1 MALKQVLDVYEI
13 LDDIHVNGEV
23 VTEYAKS
30 KGILDATYTRV
41 DEGKG
46 PTDFIRLVIPGRNG
60 KLNGGKAPTLGI
72 IGQLGGIGA
81 RPERIGFVSDGD
93 GALSAVATAIKLID
107 MVGKGDQIDGDVI
120 VSTHICPT
128 APTMPHDPVPLM
140 GSPVD
145 SATNVKLTV
154 DPDMDAILSVDTTK
168 GNRIL
173 NKRGFALTPTVKAGY
188 ILHISEDLLQ
198 IQQTSTGELPCVLA
212 LTTQDIT
219 PYGNGLYHMN
229 SILQPCCGTDA
240 PVVGVAITTE
250 SSVPGCATG
259 ATHEVDVAEVVQFC
273 VEAAKEFTAGKC
285 SFYDKDEFE
294 MIQKL
299 YGSMKVLQTR
309 GNQYFYHKIWTTTG
323 SISRWF

>member
-128 APTMPHDPVPLM
+128 APTMPHDPVPFM

-145 SATNVKLTV
+145 MATNVKLTV

-309 GNQYFYHKIWTTTG
+309 GNQ
-323 SISRWF
+323 

>member
-93 GALSAVATAIKLID
+93 GALSAVATAIKLND

-128 APTMPHDPVPLM
+128 APTMPHDPVPFM

-145 SATNVKLTV
+145 MATNVKLTV

-309 GNQYFYHKIWTTTG
+309 GNQ
-323 SISRWF
+323 

>member
-128 APTMPHDPVPLM
+128 APTMPHDPVPFM

-145 SATNVKLTV
+145 MATNVKLTV

-259 ATHEVDVAEVVQFC
+259 ATHEVDAAEVVQFC

-309 GNQYFYHKIWTTTG
+309 GNQ
-323 SISRWF
+323 

>member
-128 APTMPHDPVPLM
+128 APTMPHDPVPFM

-145 SATNVKLTV
+145 MATNVKLTV
-154 DPDMDAILSVDTTK
+154 DLDMDAILSVDTTK

-309 GNQYFYHKIWTTTG
+309 GNQ
-323 SISRWF
+323 

>member
-128 APTMPHDPVPLM
+128 APTMPHDPVPFM

-145 SATNVKLTV
+145 MATNVKLTV

-285 SFYDKDEFE
+285 SFYDKDGFE

-309 GNQYFYHKIWTTTG
+309 GNQ
-323 SISRWF
+323 

>member
-107 MVGKGDQIDGDVI
+107 MVGKGVQIDGDVI

-128 APTMPHDPVPLM
+128 APTMPHDPVPFM

-145 SATNVKLTV
+145 MATNVKLTV

-309 GNQYFYHKIWTTTG
+309 GNQ
-323 SISRWF
+323 

>member
-60 KLNGGKAPTLGI
+60 KLNGGKAPTLGV

-128 APTMPHDPVPLM
+128 APTMPHDPVPFM

-145 SATNVKLTV
+145 MATNVKLTV

-309 GNQYFYHKIWTTTG
+309 GNQ
-323 SISRWF
+323 

>member
-81 RPERIGFVSDGD
+81 KPERIGFVSDGD

-128 APTMPHDPVPLM
+128 APTMPHDPVPFM

-145 SATNVKLTV
+145 MATNVKLTV

-309 GNQYFYHKIWTTTG
+309 GNQ
-323 SISRWF
+323 

>member
-128 APTMPHDPVPLM
+128 APTMPHDPVPFM

-145 SATNVKLTV
+145 MATNVKLTV
-154 DPDMDAILSVDTTK
+154 DPDMDAIFSVDTTK

-309 GNQYFYHKIWTTTG
+309 GNQ
-323 SISRWF
+323 

>member
-128 APTMPHDPVPLM
+128 APTMPHDPVPFM

-145 SATNVKLTV
+145 MATNVKLTV

-273 VEAAKEFTAGKC
+273 VEVAKEFTAGKC

-309 GNQYFYHKIWTTTG
+309 GNQ
-323 SISRWF
+323 

>member
-128 APTMPHDPVPLM
+128 APTMPHDPVPFM

-145 SATNVKLTV
+145 MATNVKLTV

-212 LTTQDIT
+212 LTMQDIT

-309 GNQYFYHKIWTTTG
+309 GNQ
-323 SISRWF
+323 

>member
-128 APTMPHDPVPLM
+128 APTMPHDPVPFM

-145 SATNVKLTV
+145 MATNVKLTV

-173 NKRGFALTPTVKAGY
+173 NKRGFALPPTVKAGY

-309 GNQYFYHKIWTTTG
+309 GNQ
-323 SISRWF
+323 

>member
-128 APTMPHDPVPLM
+128 APTMPHDPVPFM

-145 SATNVKLTV
+145 MATNVKLTV

-273 VEAAKEFTAGKC
+273 VEAAKEFTAEKC

-309 GNQYFYHKIWTTTG
+309 GNQ
-323 SISRWF
+323 

>member
-107 MVGKGDQIDGDVI
+107 MVGKGDQIDGDFI

-128 APTMPHDPVPLM
+128 APTMPHDPVPFM

-145 SATNVKLTV
+145 MATNVKLTV

-273 VEAAKEFTAGKC
+273 VDAAKEFTAGKC

-309 GNQYFYHKIWTTTG
+309 GNQ
-323 SISRWF
+323 

>member
-128 APTMPHDPVPLM
+128 APTMPHDPVPFM

-145 SATNVKLTV
+145 MATNVKLTV

-259 ATHEVDVAEVVQFC
+259 ATHEVDVAEAVQFC

-309 GNQYFYHKIWTTTG
+309 GNQ
-323 SISRWF
+323 

>member
-60 KLNGGKAPTLGI
+60 KLNGGKAP
-72 IGQLGGIGA
+72 
-81 RPERIGFVSDGD
+81 RIGFVSDGD

-128 APTMPHDPVPLM
+128 APTMPHDPVPFM

-145 SATNVKLTV
+145 MATNVKLTV

-309 GNQYFYHKIWTTTG
+309 GNQ
-323 SISRWF
+323 

>member
-128 APTMPHDPVPLM
+128 APTMPHDPVPFM

-145 SATNVKLTV
+145 MATNVKLTV

-173 NKRGFALTPTVKAGY
+173 NKRGLALTPTVKAGY

-309 GNQYFYHKIWTTTG
+309 GNQ
-323 SISRWF
+323 

>member
-128 APTMPHDPVPLM
+128 APTMPHDPVPFM

-145 SATNVKLTV
+145 MATNVKLTV

-173 NKRGFALTPTVKAGY
+173 NKRIRADSYRQSRLYSAYQRRSPADPADFYRRTPMRAGSDNAGY
-188 ILHISEDLLQ
+188 NTIWQWALSYEQHSSALLRDGCSGRRCGNHDG
-198 IQQTSTGELPCVLA
+198 IFCTGMC
-212 LTTQDIT
+212 
-219 PYGNGLYHMN
+219 NRSN
-229 SILQPCCGTDA
+229 SR
-240 PVVGVAITTE
+240 
-250 SSVPGCATG
+250 S
-259 ATHEVDVAEVVQFC
+259 
-273 VEAAKEFTAGKC
+273 
-285 SFYDKDEFE
+285 
-294 MIQKL
+294 
-299 YGSMKVLQTR
+299 
-309 GNQYFYHKIWTTTG
+309 
-323 SISRWF
+323 

>member
-1 MALKQVLDVYEI
+1 M
-13 LDDIHVNGEV
+13 
-23 VTEYAKS
+23 
-30 KGILDATYTRV
+30 
-41 DEGKG
+41 
-46 PTDFIRLVIPGRNG
+46 
-60 KLNGGKAPTLGI
+60 
-72 IGQLGGIGA
+72 
-81 RPERIGFVSDGD
+81 
-93 GALSAVATAIKLID
+93 
-107 MVGKGDQIDGDVI
+107 
-120 VSTHICPT
+120 
-128 APTMPHDPVPLM
+128 
-140 GSPVD
+140 
-145 SATNVKLTV
+145 
-154 DPDMDAILSVDTTK
+154 
-168 GNRIL
+168 
-173 NKRGFALTPTVKAGY
+173 
-188 ILHISEDLLQ
+188 
-198 IQQTSTGELPCVLA
+198 LA

-309 GNQYFYHKIWTTTG
+309 GNQ
-323 SISRWF
+323 

>member
-128 APTMPHDPVPLM
+128 APTMPHDPVPFM

-145 SATNVKLTV
+145 MATNVKLTV

-173 NKRGFALTPTVKAGY
+173 NKRGFALAPTVKAGY

-309 GNQYFYHKIWTTTG
+309 GNQ
-323 SISRWF
+323 

>member
-128 APTMPHDPVPLM
+128 APTMPHDPVPFM

-145 SATNVKLTV
+145 MATNVKLTV
-154 DPDMDAILSVDTTK
+154 DPDMDAILSVDTTT

-309 GNQYFYHKIWTTTG
+309 GNQ
-323 SISRWF
+323 

>member
-128 APTMPHDPVPLM
+128 APTMPHDPVPFM

-145 SATNVKLTV
+145 MATNVKLTV

-219 PYGNGLYHMN
+219 PSGNGLYHMN

-309 GNQYFYHKIWTTTG
+309 GNQ
-323 SISRWF
+323 

>member
-41 DEGKG
+41 DEGKS

-128 APTMPHDPVPLM
+128 APTMPHDPVPFM

-145 SATNVKLTV
+145 MATNVKLTV

-309 GNQYFYHKIWTTTG
+309 GNQ
-323 SISRWF
+323 

>member
-128 APTMPHDPVPLM
+128 APTMPHDPVPFM

-145 SATNVKLTV
+145 MATNVKLTV

-212 LTTQDIT
+212 LTTQDLT

-309 GNQYFYHKIWTTTG
+309 GNQ
-323 SISRWF
+323 

>member
-128 APTMPHDPVPLM
+128 APTMPHDPVPFM

-145 SATNVKLTV
+145 MATNVKLTV

-294 MIQKL
+294 MIQKR

-309 GNQYFYHKIWTTTG
+309 GNQ
-323 SISRWF
+323 

>member
-128 APTMPHDPVPLM
+128 APTMPHDPVPFM

-145 SATNVKLTV
+145 MATNVKLTV

-294 MIQKL
+294 MIQKF

-309 GNQYFYHKIWTTTG
+309 GNQ
-323 SISRWF
+323 

>member
-128 APTMPHDPVPLM
+128 APTMPHDPVPFM

-145 SATNVKLTV
+145 MATNVKLTV

-273 VEAAKEFTAGKC
+273 VEAAKEFTAGNC

-309 GNQYFYHKIWTTTG
+309 GNQ
-323 SISRWF
+323 

>member
-128 APTMPHDPVPLM
+128 APTMPHDPVPFM

-145 SATNVKLTV
+145 MATNVKLTV
-154 DPDMDAILSVDTTK
+154 DPDIDAILSVDTTK

-309 GNQYFYHKIWTTTG
+309 GNQ
-323 SISRWF
+323 

>member
-46 PTDFIRLVIPGRNG
+46 PTDFIRLVILGRNG

-128 APTMPHDPVPLM
+128 APTMPHDPVPFM

-145 SATNVKLTV
+145 MATNVKLTV

-219 PYGNGLYHMN
+219 PYGNGHYHMN

-309 GNQYFYHKIWTTTG
+309 GNQ
-323 SISRWF
+323 

>member
-1 MALKQVLDVYEI
+1 MTLKQVLDVYEI

-128 APTMPHDPVPLM
+128 APTMPHDPVPFM

-145 SATNVKLTV
+145 MATNVKLTV

-309 GNQYFYHKIWTTTG
+309 GNQ
-323 SISRWF
+323 

>member
-120 VSTHICPT
+120 LSTHICPT
-128 APTMPHDPVPLM
+128 APTMPHDPVPFM

-145 SATNVKLTV
+145 MATNVKLTV

-309 GNQYFYHKIWTTTG
+309 GNQ
-323 SISRWF
+323 

>member
-30 KGILDATYTRV
+30 KGILDVTYTRV

-128 APTMPHDPVPLM
+128 APTMPHDPVPFM

-145 SATNVKLTV
+145 MATNVKLTV

-309 GNQYFYHKIWTTTG
+309 GNQ
-323 SISRWF
+323 

>member
-128 APTMPHDPVPLM
+128 APTMPHDPVPFM

-145 SATNVKLTV
+145 MATNVKLTV

-229 SILQPCCGTDA
+229 SIIQPCCGTDA

-309 GNQYFYHKIWTTTG
+309 GNQ
-323 SISRWF
+323 

>member
-128 APTMPHDPVPLM
+128 APTMPHDPVPFM

-145 SATNVKLTV
+145 MATNVKLTV

-240 PVVGVAITTE
+240 PVVGVVITTE

-309 GNQYFYHKIWTTTG
+309 GNQ
-323 SISRWF
+323 

>member
-128 APTMPHDPVPLM
+128 APTMPHDPVPFM

-145 SATNVKLTV
+145 MATNVKLTV

-259 ATHEVDVAEVVQFC
+259 ATHEADVAEVVQFC

-309 GNQYFYHKIWTTTG
+309 GNQ
-323 SISRWF
+323 

>member
-1 MALKQVLDVYEI
+1 MNFLGGKIMALKQVLDVYEI

-128 APTMPHDPVPLM
+128 APTMPHDPVPFM

-145 SATNVKLTV
+145 MATNVKLTV

-309 GNQYFYHKIWTTTG
+309 GNQ
-323 SISRWF
+323 

>member
-23 VTEYAKS
+23 VTEYAKN

-128 APTMPHDPVPLM
+128 APTMPHDPVPFM

-145 SATNVKLTV
+145 MATNVKLTV

-309 GNQYFYHKIWTTTG
+309 GNQ
-323 SISRWF
+323 

>member
-128 APTMPHDPVPLM
+128 APTMPHDPVPFM

-145 SATNVKLTV
+145 MATNVKLTV

-299 YGSMKVLQTR
+299 YGSMKILQTR
-309 GNQYFYHKIWTTTG
+309 GNQ
-323 SISRWF
+323 